1 MYTYIYIDICVC
13 VYIYIYSRGYSQG
26 YSQVRMIVDPK
37 ILSQC
42 ARVDKGSAGL
52 ADVRAP

>member
-1 MYTYIYIDICVC
+1 MDRYIYMFICIYMYM
-13 VYIYIYSRGYSQG
+13 YILTGLLTG
-26 YSQVRMIVDPK
+26 CSQVRMIVDPK

-52 ADVRAP
+52 ADVRP